1 MSGKKHHHLFEA
13 YGIELEYMIVAEDS
27 LEVLPVTDRII
38 HGMAGKNVNEVERG
52 PLAWSNELALHVIE
66 LKTNG
71 PVTGTE
77 NLAALFDEDIK
88 RINALLKPL
97 GGRLMPGAMHPWM
110 NPATQTKLWPHGD
123 RAIYQAY
130 DRIFS
135 CQGHGWSNLQSVH
148 LNIGFCGDEEFGR
161 LHAAVRLL
169 LPILPALAASSP
181 VMEGRITG
189 IMDNR
194 LQVYRFNQKKVPS
207 VAGRVIPEA
216 VFSRK
221 EYEEK
226 IFQQIYREIAPYDPE
241 GILQFEW
248 LNSRG
253 AIARFERNAIEI
265 RLLDVQEC
273 PQADLAICA
282 AIIGALKSLVRERF
296 SSYQNQKSWD
306 REELIPIFDHCITD
320 AEKALITD
328 RRYLQTMGCV
338 EKEITAGGLW
348 RHLIEFYAAETEMAV
363 EHKGFLRTI
372 LDQGT
377 LARRLL
383 QAAGDAPG
391 PDKLKAVYGK
401 LCDCLAHGEMFSLD
415 NSPSEVPADSRKRQ
429 FRYT

>member
-1 MSGKKHHHLFEA
+1 MNGKKSLHLFEA
-13 YGIELEYMIVAEDS
+13 YGIELEYMIVAEDT

-52 PLAWSNELALHVIE
+52 LLAWSNELALHVIE

-71 PVTGTE
+71 PVTGLDS
-77 NLAALFDEDIK
+77 LAALFGEDIK
-88 RINALLKPL
+88 RINELLKPL

-110 NPATQTKLWPHGD
+110 DPATQTKLWPHGD

-161 LHAAVRLL
+161 LHAATRLL

-181 VMEGRITG
+181 IMDGRITG

-194 LQVYRFNQKKVPS
+194 LQVYRYNQKKVPS
-207 VAGRVIPEA
+207 VTGRVIPEA

-221 EYEEK
+221 DYEEK
-226 IFQQIYREIAPYDPE
+226 IFQQIYREIAPQDPE

-273 PQADLAICA
+273 PGADLAICA
-282 AIIGALKSLVRERF
+282 AIIGVLKSLVTERF
-296 SSYQNQKSWD
+296 SNYQNQKNWD

-320 AEKALITD
+320 AEEALITD
-328 RRYLQTMGCV
+328 RRYLQTMGCA
-338 EKEITAGGLW
+338 EKEITAGNLW
-348 RHLIEFYAAETEMAV
+348 RHLIEFLPAETEMRG
-363 EHKGFLRTI
+363 EHQKFLRTI
-372 LDQGT
+372 LEKGT
-377 LARRLL
+377 LARRLR
-383 QAAGDAPG
+383 QATGDAPTS
-391 PDKLKAVYGK
+391 DKLKAVYEK
-401 LCDCLAHGEMFSLD
+401 LCDCLANGVMFSLD
-415 NSPSEVPADSRKRQ
+415 NSTSEGPADSSKRRFQ
-429 FRYT
+429 CT